1 MYTKDTDRKVAMQE
15 RRKIS
20 RKYLAIYSRVFDRA
34 TGRVLGYLSDLT
46 NGGAMIISD
55 TATAENLQVSLRFDL
70 PDPTLFSTDH
80 LNIDAHIVWCRP
92 DIDPAFYNIG
102 FEFDE
107 ISPEQ
112 ARIIDEMISAYEFR
126 RDGPSYPPPPSTLR

>member
-1 MYTKDTDRKVAMQE
+1 MQE

-34 TGRVLGYLSDLT
+34 SGRVLGYLSDLT

-55 TATAENLQVSLRFDL
+55 STMTEDQDISLRFDL
-70 PDPTLFSTDH
+70 PDPSLFSTDH
-80 LNIDAHIVWCRP
+80 LNMDAHIVWCRP

-102 FEFDE
+102 FAFKE
-107 ISPEQ
+107 ISPEN
-112 ARIIDEMISAYEFR
+112 AKIIDEMITAYEFR
-126 RDGPSYPPPPSTLR
+126 RDGPSYPVPPSALV